1 MIAVFE
7 FVKHLVIL
15 NVFANVWANIVQMMA
30 LLVIFKVFSREL
42 PEVNRTY
49 RWVAILVGVFTV
61 LNIAFFLASLLSR
74 KKFILCRKDF
84 PNSIAGIGV
93 KFLLLL
99 FDIAVFVMR
108 CCSWGV
114 STEKTDNE

>member
-1 MIAVFE
+1 VVLIAVFE
-7 FVKHLVIL
+7 FFKHLVIL

-30 LLVIFKVFSREL
+30 LLIIYKVFSHEL

-49 RWVAILVGVFTV
+49 RWVAVLVGVFTA
-61 LNIAFFLASLLSR
+61 LNIAFFIASILSR

-108 CCSWGV
+108 CCSWCV
-114 STEKTDNE
+114 RTE